1 MIVMPKTRF
10 TRKIRGG
17 GGGPTYN
24 HNYKQQRIDK
34 SYVNRGDYIFGG
46 GPTGMTLR
54 NKKRAPYIQQK
65 KRSAGK
71 KKKKASTEA
80 FDAPE
85 IEEFTP
91 DPSPELGP
99 AVPISAADPAP
110 VAAPMTWRPP
120 PLPLALPAPP
130 PKQYPVKL
138 PDKLLKYLIDST
150 LRKPP
155 NPVVNTSLWSKK
167 RTKNQTYHG
176 PPYLL
181 TAGPGRLLPDSFSS
195 PEPLVTVEP

>member
-1 MIVMPKTRF
+1 MIVMPKTRLAN
-10 TRKIRGG
+10 
-17 GGGPTYN
+17 YN
-24 HNYKQQRIDK
+24 HKQQRIDK

-54 NKKRAPYIQQK
+54 NKKRVPYIQQN

-91 DPSPELGP
+91 DSSPKLGP
-99 AVPISAADPAP
+99 AVPIAIVDPAP

-130 PKQYPVKL
+130 PK
-138 PDKLLKYLIDST
+138 
-150 LRKPP
+150 
-155 NPVVNTSLWSKK
+155 K
-167 RTKNQTYHG
+167 RTKDQ
-176 PPYLL
+176 
-181 TAGPGRLLPDSFSS
+181 SS
-195 PEPLVTVEP
+195 STKYVIKSPKN